1 MPHLLLRALTAA
13 LLTPGLLLAL
23 PTTAWAEK
31 VIWQYDSLPSD
42 MNDLANGLK
51 NHPVGA
57 HPGFV
62 QGEAFGQIYKPKA
75 SDYPIKILT
84 VELVM
89 AQPDSAPKGKTIGA
103 TIEIWNDDSAGPAP
117 KSTAP
122 LWSINTADFANGGT
136 IGMPIV
142 GNTGMV
148 YQFDWSKPEGHPPEI
163 TAGNIFV
170 MIRINNS
177 AKDLSTYW
185 GSAASPKLECMA
197 VEISGFTLG
206 CGCQELAA
214 LTDQATTVGANVMH
228 IVWPLGTCS
237 GNKQWKFVE
246 QLTNE
251 AGFTMKGDF
260 ILRLGVDGTAPII
273 AVDAGPTGSDTSSA
287 PDAGST
293 LDTAA
298 TPDTVATV
306 DVSSQPDVPADVP
319 APDVPLD
326 VPAVPVKPPSIEYV
340 TPAKVFADKASSI
353 EIGGQGF
360 HQGAIVKLIGAE
372 GSDTLANVK
381 VAAAGTS
388 IEGTVAGFKPG
399 TYDIKVTNPDG
410 QAAVK
415 TGALLIAAADTVH
428 PDAGGTADSG
438 ASTADFTLVS
448 FATACVD
455 TAKDTDVTVLGSGFV
470 QGMTL
475 RIGTTELQAVEVS
488 ASGVKA
494 TAIALKGIP
503 AGTYT
508 LFAELPDHKATKTL
522 ANAVHVGVCGSVVA
536 SSGGQKASG
545 CAAAPAPISRSA
557 LGLLLLAGVAVFAR
571 RRLARR

>member
-13 LLTPGLLLAL
+13 LLTPVLLFAL

-62 QGEAFGQIYKPKA
+62 QGEAFGQVYKPKA

-117 KSTAP
+117 KSSAP

-273 AVDAGPTGSDTSSA
+273 SVDAGPTGSDTSSA
-287 PDAGST
+287 PDAGS
-293 LDTAA
+293 A
-298 TPDTVATV
+298 PDTVATV
-306 DVSSQPDVPADVP
+306 DVSSQPDLPADVP
-319 APDVPLD
+319 APDVPAD
-326 VPAVPVKPPSIEYV
+326 VPAVPVMPPSIDYV
-340 TPAKVFADKASSI
+340 TPAKVFADKASTI
-353 EIGGQGF
+353 EIGGKGF

-388 IEGTVAGFKPG
+388 IEGTVSGFKPG
-399 TYDIKVTNPDG
+399 TYDVKVTNPDG

-415 TGALLIAAADTVH
+415 SAALVVAAPETTP
-428 PDAGGTADSG
+428 PDAGGSVDSG
-438 ASTADFTLVS
+438 TSTAEFTLLN
-448 FATACVD
+448 FDPACVD
-455 TAKDTDVTVLGSGFV
+455 SAKDTAVTVLGSGFV

-475 RIGTTELQAVEVS
+475 RIGTTDLLAVDVS
-488 ASGVKA
+488 PSGVKA
-494 TAIALKGIP
+494 TALAPKGIA

-522 ANAVHVGVCGSVVA
+522 ANAVHVGLCGPVVA
-536 SSGGQKASG
+536 TSGGQKASG
-545 CAAAPAPISRSA
+545 CAAVPAPVSRAA
-557 LGLLLLAGVAVFAR
+557 LGLLLFAGLAVWVR
-571 RRLARR
+571 RRCAG